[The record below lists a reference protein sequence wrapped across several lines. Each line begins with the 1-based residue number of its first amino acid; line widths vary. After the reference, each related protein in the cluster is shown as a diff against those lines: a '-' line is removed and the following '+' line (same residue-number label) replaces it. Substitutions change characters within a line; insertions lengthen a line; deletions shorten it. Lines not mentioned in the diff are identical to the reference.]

1 MTPGQI
7 QEFLEALIRAGGD
20 AVALAPQMTE
30 EELSKLESQVAEALP
45 VVMNSAPG
53 SYTLDLPHQMALA
66 LVGILAGGTL
76 QYNQET
82 GEITAPDVA

>member
-1 MTPGQI
+1 MTLDQI
-7 QEFLEALIRAGGD
+7 QAFLEELIRGGGN
-20 AVALAPQMTE
+20 AAALAPQMTE
-30 EELSKLESQVAEALP
+30 EELAKLEAQVAEALP
-45 VVMNSAPG
+45 VVMNSPAG
-53 SYTLDLPHQMALA
+53 SYPLDLPHQMALA